1 MAVTKQKKVEIL
13 DELRQIFSEDAV
25 LLLTTNG
32 AKNPLSAVTNYE
44 YRSTMDNGNV
54 KVTIAKNTLIRLALK
69 EKGVELGQTYGQT
82 YVQVL
87 PGGDE
92 VTVIKTVLDSVK
104 DKFKDNFKVYGSV
117 VKGEFMDPAQTE
129 ALSKVPTYK
138 ESMSMVAS
146 SLNSIIA
153 KIAIGVKEVPT
164 SIARGVGAIKKK
176 YLFIS

>member
-13 DELRQIFSEDAV
+13 DKLRQIFSEDAV

-32 AKNPLSAVTNYE
+32 AKTPLQAIANYN
-44 YRSTMDNGNV
+44 YRSSMDDGSV

-69 EKGVELGQTYGQT
+69 EKGIEMGETYGQT
-82 YVQVL
+82 YVQVI

-92 VTVIKTVLDSVK
+92 IAVIKTVLGSVK
-104 DKFKDNFKVYGSV
+104 DEFKDIFNVYGSV
-117 VKGEFMDPAQTE
+117 VKGQFMDPAQTE

-153 KIAIGVKEVPT
+153 KIAIGINEVPT
-164 SIARGVGAIKKK
+164 SIARGVNAIQK
-176 YLFIS
+176 

>member
-13 DELRQIFSEDAV
+13 DELRQVFNEDSV

-32 AKNPLSAVTNYE
+32 AKNPLNASSNYK
-44 YRSTMDNGNV
+44 YRSSMDDGSI
-54 KVTIAKNTLIRLALK
+54 KVTVAKNTLIKLALK
-69 EKGVELGQTYGQT
+69 EKGVDLGEVFGQT

-92 VTVIKTVLDSVK
+92 VAVIKTVLDSIK
-104 DKFKDNFKVYGSV
+104 SNFADNFKIYGSV
-117 VKGEFMDPAQTE
+117 VKGKFMDPSQTE

-146 SLNSIIA
+146 SLNTVIS
-153 KIAIGVKEVPT
+153 KIATGVKEVPT
-164 SIARGVGAIKKK
+164 SIARGVSAIKK
-176 YLFIS
+176 